1 LFIFCF
7 CVNGGNEWGRSNY
20 PYTET
25 QAYILDF
32 NGWLFM
38 AAIYLHPL
46 YLWVARSRRDF
57 PTFNLYYLC
66 FLLSALADVPGLHL
80 RSPGFISS
88 PLSVGRPVGWPVGL
102 PTPPQ
107 PAQDYDHVLASAVV
121 VTQPLNCVLAFVA
134 FSTAFLWFLQLRF
147 SSWVSNNII
156 GIEGFS
162 QRTLGVNAG
171 CRRKVLRLIFG
182 LHKCFSVTETLR
194 CKLLNN
200 IFRLTSTLA
209 RRQTKV
215 CPSNRGYNHWSNS
228 IQYWSLFGA
237 TETEGAA
244 IEGTK
249 NRIARRKRVTS
260 CHTCTLRE
268 NK

>member
-1 LFIFCF
+1 
-7 CVNGGNEWGRSNY
+7 VNECLES
-20 PYTET
+20 TS
-25 QAYILDF
+25 IKL
-32 NGWLFM
+32 
-38 AAIYLHPL
+38 
-46 YLWVARSRRDF
+46 S
-57 PTFNLYYLC
+57 TFNLYYLC
-66 FLLSALADVPGLHL
+66 FLLSALADVPCLHL

-171 CRRKVLRLIFG
+171 CRRKVLRLIFR

-215 CPSNRGYNHWSNS
+215 FPSNRGYNHWSNS

-237 TETEGAA
+237 AETEGAA

-249 NRIARRKRVTS
+249 NRIARTK
-260 CHTCTLRE
+260 
-268 NK
+268 KGY